1 MNISFLL
8 IGGNDGDRKANLA
21 KALENIE
28 GTGSRILRRSSLY
41 ETAPWGKADQ
51 NDFLNQAL
59 QVQTSLDAPA
69 LLEELLKIEEKMGR
83 RRLEKYGSRIIDL
96 DILFFNETI
105 IDSPRLIVPHPE
117 IQNRRFVLAPM
128 EEIAPDYVHP
138 VLRKSIRELLE
149 SCPDKLEVKKLT
161 PDDGYQTG

>member
-1 MNISFLL
+1 MNICFLL
-8 IGGNDGDRKANLA
+8 IGGNDGDRRGNLA

-28 GTGSRILRRSSLY
+28 GSGGRILRRSSLY

-51 NDFLNQAL
+51 NDFLNQAV
-59 QVQTSLDAPA
+59 QVQTSLDAPS
-69 LLEELLKIEEKMGR
+69 LMEELLKIEEKMGR

-96 DILFFNETI
+96 DILFFNDAI

-128 EEIAPDYVHP
+128 EEIAPGYIHP
-138 VLRKSIRELLE
+138 VLHTSIRELLAI
-149 SCPDKLEVKKLT
+149 CPDKLEVKKVDT
-161 PDDGYQTG
+161 TDGY